1 METAEKVKDTQHS
14 WLRHASTHL
23 HLPPHLHLPLHLHPP
38 LYVTSARPEEG
49 NGNGG
54 GGRHLGKKVRV
65 NASKRSG
72 YAYIAPSWVVGG
84 DVGGDV
90 ATYGLLGAEANLLA
104 GCLADVSAL
113 L

>member
-23 HLPPHLHLPLHLHPP
+23 HLPLHLHPR

-54 GGRHLGKKVRV
+54 GGGHFGKKVRV
-65 NASKRSG
+65 NASKRSR
-72 YAYIAPSWVVGG
+72 YAYVDPSWVVRG

-90 ATYGLLGAEANLLA
+90 ARYGLLGAEANLLA